1 VARKQFDYDWTK
13 IPEVQMYGYTK
24 EEEDF
29 WPFQNLHPKWNIP
42 EKIAIQC
49 AISGGGARITPKQNP
64 YHPGTDLD
72 TIMESAA
79 EVLELETGPSCIHFD
94 HPPDQLQNR
103 KGEKFDF
110 GDSYAYVVE
119 PLIRK
124 YGYEKLCCHINTLR
138 GTTEQQMLPVVTGLA
153 ELTYLQPRASTN
165 WLKTILPVM
174 EENGLAFEIA
184 VHVNSEL
191 DLARRILLEPGLIK
205 KPAMWCVLYGLPMK
219 GPRWHFEFIPNE
231 MAMAQHLVLT
241 VERIREMDPDAKIQ
255 VMQGARPSRY
265 MVVLAMLLGLNIRV
279 GHEDSVFKYPHKDE
293 PLVSNAEEVK
303 WAIETARLLGR
314 EVMTPAEYRE
324 YIGVEPRTGNDPY
337 AYMGIPA

>member
-1 VARKQFDYDWTK
+1 
-13 IPEVQMYGYTK
+13 M
-24 EEEDF
+24 
-29 WPFQNLHPKWNIP
+29 
-42 EKIAIQC
+42 
-49 AISGGGARITPKQNP
+49 
-64 YHPGTDLD
+64 
-72 TIMESAA
+72 
-79 EVLELETGPSCIHFD
+79 LELETGPSCIHFD

-138 GTTEQQMLPVVTGLA
+138 GSTEQQMKPVVTGLA

-165 WLKTILPVM
+165 WLKTILPIM

-241 VERIREMDPDAKIQ
+241 VERIREMDPEARIQ

-314 EVMTPAEYRE
+314 RSHDAGRVSRIHRSGAEDRQRPIRLHGGSRLGCCDSSTGPGRERLEEVYAA
-324 YIGVEPRTGNDPY
+324 GKPRCQGGSRRSAHGTSSLWLR
-337 AYMGIPA
+337 